1 MPAAHPQPLYQ
12 RQELAF
18 STQYAELKERCANA
32 GELLPG
38 TPGSL
43 SLRTATGHSYWY
55 RRYYAIPGKELEDL
69 VCKDGDDDALRAMRQ
84 RIEFAHWVQQQVR
97 ALRHLGFQVAD
108 KDVARVMVEL
118 HNKRLF
124 AAGLVVVGTLAY
136 MAWLNELGAVAV
148 AARTQDIDLAR
159 RQRLKLAA
167 PQSLLETVA
176 ATRLDFVPVP
186 GMPNTTPS
194 TSVKRPGKDGLRVDV
209 LTAGAALGQLVPV
222 PELQWH
228 AQAVPYYD
236 YLLRETRQVGVLAGG
251 HCVPVNAPAPERLV
265 WHKLYSSARRSSDR
279 IKAEK
284 DLRQAATLAAILV
297 EVDDVS
303 LARTL
308 SGIPADVLAAA
319 RSRSASLK
327 ALLQAHPQALEQM
340 DKALARPRRR

>member
-1 MPAAHPQPLYQ
+1 
-12 RQELAF
+12 
-18 STQYAELKERCANA
+18 
-32 GELLPG
+32 
-38 TPGSL
+38 
-43 SLRTATGHSYWY
+43 
-55 RRYYAIPGKELEDL
+55 LEDL
-69 VCKDGDDDALRAMRQ
+69 VCKDGDDALQAMRQ
-84 RIEFAHWVQQQVR
+84 RIEFAHWVQQLVR

-108 KDVARVMVEL
+108 KDVARVIVEL

-167 PQSLLETVA
+167 PQSLLAAVA
-176 ATRLDFVPVP
+176 ATRLDFVPVS

-303 LARTL
+303 LARTR

>member
-1 MPAAHPQPLYQ
+1 
-12 RQELAF
+12 
-18 STQYAELKERCANA
+18 
-32 GELLPG
+32 
-38 TPGSL
+38 
-43 SLRTATGHSYWY
+43 
-55 RRYYAIPGKELEDL
+55 LEDL
-69 VCKDGDDDALRAMRQ
+69 VCKDGDDDALQAMRQ

-97 ALRHLGFQVAD
+97 ALRHLGFRFAD

-167 PQSLLETVA
+167 PQSLLEAVA